1 MGGESFLLTFDFPPM
16 GGGIARLMG
25 ELTSHFPPG
34 ALLVSTGAMP
44 GSAATDSTFPNPID
58 RISIPA
64 RRLRTLRGCSSGRAG

>member
-1 MGGESFLLTFDFPPM
+1 MPESILLTYDFPPM

-25 ELTSHFPPG
+25 ELTRHFPAG
-34 ALLVSTGAMP
+34 SLRVSTGAMA

-64 RRLRTLRGCSSGRAG
+64 RRLRTLRGLLFWSGG